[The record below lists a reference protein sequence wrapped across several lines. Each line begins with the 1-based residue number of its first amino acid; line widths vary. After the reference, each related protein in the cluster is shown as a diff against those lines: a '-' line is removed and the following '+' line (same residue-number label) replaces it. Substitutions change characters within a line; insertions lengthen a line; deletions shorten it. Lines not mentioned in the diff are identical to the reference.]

1 MKNKVIRI
9 STHISRILM
18 LLMYLILKDK
28 AYSQFSSVQPDYF
41 VSLQSE
47 QLSIIIFD
55 ILIKLSTL
63 MHFSSKMIS
72 FQKRRS
78 NVLVENIKSFS
89 DAGISSFV
97 FYNVICITS
106 ICSRFGNIHLTISL
120 FSLLL
125 ELWMDLKNISLNPQ
139 HHSS

>member
-1 MKNKVIRI
+1 MNNNQNKYSHLQDIDVINVFDLKVLGLF
-9 STHISRILM
+9 TILFSLP
-18 LLMYLILKDK
+18 LLFCFNLNSFLLIIN
-28 AYSQFSSVQPDYF
+28 F
-41 VSLQSE
+41 E
-47 QLSIIIFD
+47 

-78 NVLVENIKSFS
+78 NVLAQNIKSFS
-89 DAGISSFV
+89 DAGIFSFM

-106 ICSRFGNIHLTISL
+106 FCSRFGNIHLTISL

-125 ELWMDLKNISLNPQ
+125 ELWKNFKNISLNPQ